1 MADQR
6 GTGHEWRSGEVFA
19 WTEREGP
26 GRGPGRGSRRLWYL
40 LAGAMSVVLFG
51 IMSSD
56 TLCPEH
62 RTWVLA
68 LGSASLIAAGTAVV
82 GLIDGWGG
90 APLLALASALGGVG
104 IGLIDAIHAPTRGRL
119 IALGF
124 VVAFT
129 LACALVWAQR
139 RQRRWDRSVA
149 HWLRP
154 LRTAWPETPAAPSA
168 ALPVPP
174 PATRVPPVQHRG

>member
-1 MADQR
+1 MADERTQ
-6 GTGHEWRSGEVFA
+6 GQGWRSDEVLA

-26 GRGPGRGSRRLWYL
+26 GRGPSQGGRRLWFV
-40 LAGAMSVVLFG
+40 LAGAMALVFLG

-62 RTWVLA
+62 RAWVLL
-68 LGSASLIAAGTAVV
+68 LGGASLIAAGVAIV
-82 GLIDGWGG
+82 GLIDGWAG

-104 IGLIDAIHAPTRGRL
+104 IGLIDAVHYPSRGRL

-124 VVAFT
+124 GVAFAI
-129 LACALVWAQR
+129 ACGLVWRQA

-149 HWLRP
+149 RSLQP
-154 LRTAWPETPAAPSA
+154 LDVGMPPAAGVAPDASA
-168 ALPVPP
+168 
-174 PATRVPPVQHRG
+174 PASPPVHHRS